1 MDFKKICLLVLFGSI
16 FSGTIF
22 SQDKNISYKLS
33 HPIKFGKEN
42 SVLRPVTFDNTND
55 TFRVVAIMVQFVEDN
70 DPRTSGNGLF
80 DLSSPYYDPSTGKDT
95 VVDSPPYDSTYFADH
110 LEFLKNYFNKASKGK
125 TNITYD
131 LFAEVI
137 NLPKK
142 MEQYSPQRTEGNEKL
157 GELFNDSWA
166 RADSFINFSGYNKAN
181 TAFVIFHAG
190 VGRDVD
196 LTSIF
201 GFDPTPYDIPSVYLG
216 LKNLQEFYGN
226 SYEGFQTNDG
236 FEIQNSL
243 IIPSTEIRTLSLT
256 GGTYLIE
263 LGMNGIFAANFG
275 SYLGLPDLFNTSTG
289 VTAIGRFGLMDGQS
303 LFSYNGFFPPE
314 PSAWEKIYLGWIDPV
329 VVSTGVNNFKIPTS
343 SKDISRDSTIF
354 KVLMSSQEY
363 YLVENRNR
371 DPENNGVR
379 IYSHNNSFYDSTNYP
394 QDIEDGFYYSS
405 ALTSL
410 YRLSGNITDVETFDW
425 SLPGLINADNNYK
438 GGILIW
444 HIDENVIDARI
455 SSNTINNDINRR
467 GVDLV
472 EAKGAQDIGV
482 TFSTP
487 FGSITPDGSPVDYW
501 FNGYHQVPSSIYQNT
516 FGPNTYPNSLSY
528 SQANNNIV
536 IDNFSVIDTLMTFR
550 VSIGVPQLSPI
561 SGFPKEVG
569 IDTSGNSQAI
579 AFDYSEN
586 TSEEI
591 FVNSNG
597 SIYGFKSNGDP
608 VDSSSANG
616 LFLNN
621 FGKYI
626 PATNRTVNHKY
637 VIALSDTGIAFKN
650 NLGVNAYSL
659 GGGVSSCPQFVIDS
673 TDFVYAGK
681 NNGKIIK
688 YNADGLFVNVDSASG
703 SIQQFSK
710 SLADTFNFITQNN
723 KFIVTGNI
731 TSPVSVDVLIVNNN
745 NELILNG
752 NRIVVNYNFSGI
764 TNSPVL
770 ADINNDGKQE
780 ILFSDGD
787 KVFAVNYAGVLLENF
802 PADFNNNIT
811 SGISVADV
819 NNDNIYDVIFVT
831 DNGDLY
837 AYGVNGT
844 VLSGF
849 PVLVG
854 PKTTSTP
861 AIANLNDSLGIVV
874 LCGDGYLYGFKTGVV
889 YNGGKVLWKN
899 YLKDQYLSN
908 NNFQTGSVIVNYSGK
923 LPSDKVYN
931 WPNPVYDNQTF
942 IRYYINGSASSVS
955 VKILDLSGELITTL
969 SGTAN
974 ANADNEVKW
983 DVSNVQSGIYYGVV
997 SADIDGSTETEIIKI
1012 AVVK

>member
-1 MDFKKICLLVLFGSI
+1 MILKKIYLLVLF
-16 FSGTIF
+16 FSFSSGYLL
-22 SQDKNISYKLS
+22 SQDKNFQYKLS

-42 SVLRPVTFDNTND
+42 SVLKPASFDNIND
-55 TFRVVAIMVQFVEDN
+55 TFRVVAIMVQFVEDS

-80 DLSSPYYDPSTGKDT
+80 NLSSPYYDPSTGKDT
-95 VVDSPPYDSTYFADH
+95 VVDSPPYDSLYFIDH
-110 LEFLKNYFNKASKGK
+110 LNFLKNYFNKSSKGK
-125 TNITYD
+125 ANITYE
-131 LFAEVI
+131 LFGEVI

-142 MEQYSPQRTEGNEKL
+142 MEMYSPQRTEGNIKL

-166 RADSFINFSGYNKAN
+166 RADSFINFSGYNKEN

-201 GFDPTPYDIPSVYLG
+201 GYDPTPFDIPSVYLG
-216 LKNLQEFYGN
+216 LKNLQEFYGS
-226 SYEGFQTNDG
+226 SYNGFQTGDG
-236 FEIQNSL
+236 FDIQNSL
-243 IIPSTEIRTLSLT
+243 IIPSTEIRTLDLT
-256 GGTYLIE
+256 TGTFLIE
-263 LGMNGIFAANFG
+263 LGMNGILAASFG

-314 PSAWEKIYLGWIDPV
+314 PSAWEKIYLGWVDPV
-329 VVSTGVNNFKIPTS
+329 VVSTGMQNFKIPTS
-343 SKDISRDSTIF
+343 SKDVSRDSTIF

-363 YLVENRNR
+363 FLVENRNR

-379 IYSHNNSFYDSTNYP
+379 IYSHNRTFFDSTNYP
-394 QDIEDGFYYSS
+394 QDSEDGFYYSNS
-405 ALTSL
+405 YTSL
-410 YRLSGNITDVETFDW
+410 YKLSGNITDVETFDW
-425 SLPGLINADNNYK
+425 SLPGLIDATNNYK
-438 GGILIW
+438 GGVLIW

-455 SSNTINNDINRR
+455 STNTINNDINHK
-467 GVDLV
+467 GVDLE

-501 FNGYHQVPSSIYQNT
+501 FNGNHLVPSSIYQNK
-516 FGPNTYPNSLSY
+516 FGPTTYPNSLSY
-528 SQANNNIV
+528 SNANNNIV
-536 IDNFSVIDTLMTFR
+536 IDNFSAIDTLMTFR
-550 VSIGVPQLSPI
+550 VSIGIPQLSPI
-561 SGFPKEVG
+561 NNFPKNVG
-569 IDTSGNSQAI
+569 VDTSGNSQAI
-579 AFDYSEN
+579 AFDYSGDN
-586 TSEEI
+586 SEEI

-597 SIYGFKSNGDP
+597 SIYGFMSNGDP
-608 VDSSSANG
+608 LDSGSANG

-621 FGKYI
+621 YGKYI
-626 PATNRTVNHKY
+626 PATNTTTNHKY

-650 NLGVNAYSL
+650 NLGINTFSL
-659 GGGVSSCPQFVIDS
+659 GGGITSCPQFALEA

-688 YNADGLFVNVDSASG
+688 YNADGVNFNVDSVAG

-710 SLADTFNFITQNN
+710 AAGDTFNFITQTN

-731 TSPVSVDVLIVNNN
+731 TSPSSVDILIINNN
-745 NELILNG
+745 NEIFING
-752 NRIVVNYNFSGI
+752 NRIIINYNYAEI

-770 ADINNDGKQE
+770 ADVNNDGKQE

-802 PADFNNNIT
+802 PADFNENIT
-811 SGISVADV
+811 SGISVADI
-819 NNDNIYDVIFVT
+819 NNDNIYDVLFVT
-831 DNGDLY
+831 ENGDLY
-837 AYGVNGT
+837 AYGVNG
-844 VLSGF
+844 VILPGF

-861 AIANLNDSLGIVV
+861 AIANLNDSLGILV
-874 LCGDGYLYGFKTGVV
+874 LSGDGYLYGFKTGVV
-889 YNGGKVLWKN
+889 FDGSKVLWKN
-899 YLKDQYLSN
+899 YLKDKYLSN
-908 NNFQTGSVIVNYSGK
+908 NNFQTGNIPVSYSGK

-942 IRYYINGSASSVS
+942 IRYYLNGSASNVS

-969 SGTAN
+969 PGTSN
-974 ANADNEVKW
+974 SNSDNEVKW
-983 DVSNVQSGIYYGVV
+983 DVSNIQSGIYYGVV
-997 SADIDGSTETEIIKI
+997 SADIDGSTETEVIKI